1 MRYLNIKNF
10 IINLFQKILRGALDL
25 IYPARCELCGNQ
37 LVNLE
42 KFVCRNCSS
51 KLPIIST
58 PHCPICYRSIKT
70 RGEENRIC
78 GYCKL
83 DSKRIV
89 EKVVALY
96 EYRDGAREL
105 IHKYKYDKYQSLA
118 EFLAENLFQQV
129 NNSNLLESVDW
140 IVSIPLHWT
149 RKRWR
154 GFNQADKL
162 AKYISK
168 KTGVPLLSSKY
179 FKRIKK
185 TTPQVTLN
193 AEHRKKNIRGA
204 FKLNKKIKFENSSI
218 ILVDDV
224 LTTGATSNECARIF
238 KKAGAKKVHLIVL
251 AR

>member
-1 MRYLNIKNF
+1 M
-10 IINLFQKILRGALDL
+10 DL
-25 IYPARCELCGNQ
+25 IYPAQCELCGNQ
-37 LVNLE
+37 LEDLE
-42 KFVCRNCSS
+42 KYICENCSR
-51 KLPIIST
+51 KLPVIST
-58 PHCPICYRSIKT
+58 PHCPVCYRSIKT
-70 RGEENRIC
+70 RGEGNRIC
-78 GYCKL
+78 GFCKL
-83 DSKRIV
+83 NSKRIV

-96 EYRDGAREL
+96 EYRDGSREL
-105 IHKYKYDKYQSLA
+105 IHRYKYDKYQSLA
-118 EFLAENLFQQV
+118 GFLAENLFEQV
-129 NNSNLLESVDW
+129 RDSDVLDDVDW

-168 KTGVPLLSSKY
+168 KTGVPLLPTKY

-204 FKLNKKIKFENSSI
+204 FELNKKIKFENSSVV
-218 ILVDDV
+218 LVDDV
-224 LTTGATSNECARIF
+224 LTTGATSNECARIL
-238 KKAGAKKVHLIVL
+238 KKAGAKKINLIVL

>member
-1 MRYLNIKNF
+1 M
-10 IINLFQKILRGALDL
+10 DL
-25 IYPARCELCGNQ
+25 IYPARCELCGSQ
-37 LVNLE
+37 LENLE
-42 KFVCRNCSS
+42 KYICRNCSS
-51 KLPIIST
+51 KLPVIST
-58 PHCPICYRSIKT
+58 PHCPICYRSIRT
-70 RGEENRIC
+70 RGDENRIC

-105 IHKYKYDKYQSLA
+105 IHRYKYDKYQ
-118 EFLAENLFQQV
+118 FLSVFFAENLFEQV
-129 NNSNLLESVDW
+129 NESDILEGVDW

-154 GFNQADKL
+154 GFNQAYKI
-162 AKYISK
+162 ARYISK
-168 KTGVPLLSSKY
+168 KTGIPLLPAKY

-185 TTPQVTLN
+185 TTPQVILN

-204 FKLNKKIKFENSSI
+204 FELNKKIRFENSSVVLI
-218 ILVDDV
+218 DDV
-224 LTTGATSNECARIF
+224 LTTGATSNECARIL
-238 KKAGAKKVHLIVL
+238 KKAGAKKVNILVL

>member
-1 MRYLNIKNF
+1 
-10 IINLFQKILRGALDL
+10 LDL
-25 IYPARCELCGNQ
+25 IYPAYCELCGSQ
-37 LVNLE
+37 LENLE
-42 KFVCRNCSS
+42 KYICRDCSS
-51 KLPIIST
+51 KLPVISS
-58 PHCPICYRSIKT
+58 PHCPVCYRSIRT

-83 DSKRIV
+83 DSKRAV

-105 IHKYKYDKYQSLA
+105 IHRYKYDKYQFLSG
-118 EFLAENLFQQV
+118 FLAKNLFEQV
-129 NNSNLLESVDW
+129 SGSDVLEGVDW

-168 KTGVPLLSSKY
+168 KTGVPLLPTKY

-204 FKLNKKIKFENSSI
+204 FELNKKIKFGNSAVV
-218 ILVDDV
+218 LVDDV
-224 LTTGATSNECARIF
+224 LTTGATSNECARIL
-238 KKAGAKKVHLIVL
+238 KKAGAKKVNLLVL